1 MFRLA
6 IATLLALAIVA
17 RSFPALAEDR
27 ALAAVEE
34 HLVDLR
40 RASSAAEA
48 ELLLLEI
55 FALWDAAGAQPVR
68 RALKEATDNKR
79 LPAAAKHRAATLLAR
94 ADLRLGR
101 RNAARRAWREL
112 GYLDRWLVS
121 GPYDNE
127 AGLGLATSFAPED
140 GENAEWRPLPEEAC
154 AFGSVRI
161 DALFEPFEHRCAYLS
176 TDLISESEGRAVL
189 RIGTGG
195 AVRAFWN
202 GVEALSDE
210 RYRGLDPD
218 RLAAAVHVR
227 KGANRLLVK
236 VCSDERG
243 RASLLARVTDRRG
256 RPWPAEIDPETD
268 RISEPP
274 GPPPR
279 RLKTS
284 FDDLLSR
291 AEQPRSGP
299 RDWWRAAEF
308 ALLSNAL
315 DPASHKA
322 RDLARRAC
330 RRSNRTSYCLTW
342 ADLAANRNERRV
354 AIQKALDADPGSAP
368 ALLAR
373 TELLIEGTEPGR
385 AATVLEQVSELAPY
399 DLEAAVLE
407 ARLLARRGLN
417 LTAAAE
423 ATRIAE
429 RFPDR
434 PLALRAAYDLS
445 RRAEAVSFALR
456 FAARYGQLRAD
467 DVDLHGMLAR
477 SALAAG
483 DGESLALHCEA
494 MLDLAGAELGVL
506 ETVSALREGAGD
518 EKTAVDLLRRAAR
531 VAPES
536 PPAHEALGRLLLRIG
551 RRDEGIEHLER
562 SLALAPQD
570 SWLAGYL
577 EHLAPRKRFEQPWV
591 VPAESF
597 LAERGQP
604 SSAAARYL
612 VDNTVVRV
620 HFSGLSSRFTQI
632 AVELLSREATR
643 EWRRYSVQ
651 YEPGD
656 QRVEILSARVHR
668 PDGSVRHGTPLGSV
682 SVSEPWYRLFYDM
695 RAEVI
700 ELPPLE
706 PGDVLDLRFRV
717 DDMARRN
724 AYADYFGD
732 LVRLQDELP
741 RELWRYVLIS
751 PAARRLLFRP
761 PELDGRIEHYRESSG
776 DEVTNVFSAESV
788 PRVHEEHDM
797 PGGTSTSAYLHVST
811 YESWTELGRWYRG
824 LIRDQIVADERL
836 SSTARK
842 LVKGLENDCE
852 RVRAI
857 HRWVVTSTRYVG
869 LEFGIHGYRPYRA
882 PLVAARGFGDC
893 KDKAALLVAMLG
905 VVGVEA
911 ELALVRTRSLGEM
924 DPRPASLSAFN
935 HAIVYVPSLEIW
947 LDATAEHHGPAE
959 LPFQDQDVM
968 ALRIS
973 DDGVLLDRT
982 DLLPAEASSST
993 ARVEVLLEPDGDARL
1008 ETSAEVTGQR
1018 AARLRT
1024 ELEAESTRR
1033 ERFEHSL
1040 TREIPGVRL
1049 GELEISPLDDPA
1061 LPVRYSYDALAPSW
1075 ARFED
1080 DRLRVPIDEG
1090 LALAERYLRLP
1101 ERRYPLSLGPRR
1113 TDERNLS
1120 VELPSGFE
1128 VESLPSSTAIATRFG
1143 ELSLEIEISAGRL
1156 EVRRE
1161 FALRTHLVEP
1171 SDYAEF
1177 AQFCRDVDE
1186 ALGRVL
1192 RLRRRKR

>member
-1 MFRLA
+1 M
-6 IATLLALAIVA
+6 
-17 RSFPALAEDR
+17 
-27 ALAAVEE
+27 EE
-34 HLVDLR
+34 HLADLR
-40 RASSAAEA
+40 KASSAAEA

-55 FALWDAAGAQPVR
+55 FALWDTAGARPVKR
-68 RALKEATDNKR
+68 TLKEATDTKR
-79 LPAAAKHRAATLLAR
+79 LPAAAIHRAETLLAR

-101 RNAARRAWREL
+101 RIAARRAWREL
-112 GYLDRWLVS
+112 GYLDRWRVS

-127 AGLGLATSFAPED
+127 AGLGLSASFAPED
-140 GENAEWRPLPEEAC
+140 GNDAEWRPLPAEAC
-154 AFGSVRI
+154 SFGSVSI

-176 TDLISESEGRAVL
+176 TTLVSENEGRAVL
-189 RIGTGG
+189 RIGAQG

-202 GVEALSDE
+202 GIEALSDQ

-218 RLAAAVHVR
+218 RLAAAIHVR

-243 RASLLARVTDRRG
+243 RASLLARVTDRLDRA
-256 RPWPAEIDPETD
+256 WPFEFNLEFEKRFD
-268 RISEPP
+268 PP
-274 GPPPR
+274 GQSPR
-279 RLKTS
+279 RIETS
-284 FDDLLSR
+284 FGYLLSR
-291 AEQPRSGP
+291 AGHPRSGP
-299 RDWWRAAEF
+299 RDWWRAARF
-308 ALLSNAL
+308 ALLSDAL
-315 DPASHKA
+315 DPASHQA

-330 RRSNRTSYCLTW
+330 RRSQKTSHCLTW
-342 ADLAANRNERRV
+342 SELAANRNERRV
-354 AIQKALDADPGSAP
+354 AIQKALDADPDSIP

-373 TELLIEGTEPGR
+373 AELLIEGTEPAR
-385 AATVLEQVSELAPY
+385 AAAVLKRVSRLAPQ
-399 DLEAAVLE
+399 DPEAAVLG

-417 LTAAAE
+417 LSAASE
-423 ATRIAE
+423 AARIAE
-429 RFPDR
+429 GFPGR
-434 PLALRAAYDLS
+434 PLALRAAHELS
-445 RRAEAVSFALR
+445 RNAGAISAALR
-456 FAARYGQLRAD
+456 FAASYGELRAD
-467 DVDLHGMLAR
+467 DVDLHGVLAR
-477 SALAAG
+477 ATLAGG
-483 DGESLALHCEA
+483 DDESLALHAEA
-494 MLDLAGAELGVL
+494 MLDLAGAELEVL
-506 ETVSALREGAGD
+506 EAVSALREGAGD
-518 EKTAVDLLRRAAR
+518 EEAAVDLLRRAVR
-531 VAPES
+531 VAPGS
-536 PPAHEALGRLLLRIG
+536 PPAHEALGRLLLRLG

-577 EHLAPRKRFEQPWV
+577 EHLDPRERFEQPWV

-597 LAERGQP
+597 LTERDEP

-612 VDNTVVRV
+612 VDSTVVRV
-620 HFSGLSSRFTQI
+620 HSSGLSSRFTQI

-651 YEPGD
+651 YQPGD

-682 SVSEPWYRLFYDM
+682 SVSEPWYRLYYDL

-700 ELPPLE
+700 DLPPLE

-717 DDMARRN
+717 DDVARRN

-732 LVRLQDELP
+732 LVGLQDDLP

-751 PAARRLLFRP
+751 PAERQLSIRP
-761 PELDGRIEHYRESSG
+761 PQLDGRIEHHRKDSG
-776 DEVTNVFSAESV
+776 EEVINVFSANSV

-797 PGGTSTSAYLHVST
+797 PQGASTSAYLHVST
-811 YESWTELGRWYRG
+811 YGSWKDLGRWYRG

-836 SSTARK
+836 SSTAKK
-842 LVKGLENDCE
+842 LVEGLESDRE

-857 HRWVVTSTRYVG
+857 HRRVVTSTRYVG

-893 KDKAALLVAMLG
+893 KDKAALLVAMLDA
-905 VVGVEA
+905 VGVEA
-911 ELALVRTRSLGEM
+911 ELALLRTRSLGEIA
-924 DPRPASLSAFN
+924 PRPASLSAFN
-935 HAIVYVPSLEIW
+935 HAIVYVPSLDIW
-947 LDATAEHHGPAE
+947 LDATAEHHGPDE

-973 DDGVLLDRT
+973 NDGVNLDRT
-982 DLLPAEASSST
+982 ALLPAEASVST
-993 ARVEVLLEPDGDARL
+993 ARVQVLLDPDGDARI
-1008 ETSAEVTGQR
+1008 EASAEITGQR

-1040 TREIPGVRL
+1040 AREIPGVRL

-1061 LPVRYSYDALAPSW
+1061 PPVRYSYDAFAPRW
-1075 ARFED
+1075 ARREG

-1101 ERRYPLSLGPRR
+1101 ARRHPLSLGPRR
-1113 TDERNLS
+1113 SDERDLS

-1128 VESLPSSTAIATRFG
+1128 LESLPSSAEIETRFG
-1143 ELSLEIEISAGRL
+1143 ELSLEIEISHGRL
-1156 EVRRE
+1156 EVHRE
-1161 FALRTHLVEP
+1161 FALRTHLVDP
-1171 SDYAEF
+1171 GDYAEF
-1177 AQFCRDVDE
+1177 AEFCRDVDE

-1192 RLRRRKR
+1192 RLRRRER